1 MTKCHVHIKYLSNG
15 KQLLLKSSNHTI
27 IPNIKKKKKKLKLS
41 IDQTEALQTRLLV
54 KWVKHIPIKTMP

>member
-15 KQLLLKSSNHTI
+15 KQLLLKSSNHI
-27 IPNIKKKKKKLKLS
+27 IITNIKKKKKLKLS